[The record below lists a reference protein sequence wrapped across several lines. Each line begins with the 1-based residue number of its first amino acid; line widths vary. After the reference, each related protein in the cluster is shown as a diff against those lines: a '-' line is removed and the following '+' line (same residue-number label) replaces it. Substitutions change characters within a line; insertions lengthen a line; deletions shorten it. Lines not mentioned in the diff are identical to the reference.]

1 MSGRIVMLLS
11 NALRSD
17 PRVQKEATALAQ
29 AGHDVHVIAWNR
41 GGDLPAAEERDGF
54 SVRRVGPIAQHGGGL
69 ANIPAYRSFYAD
81 ARRTAAALEPD
92 AVHCHDLDTALA
104 GLQVVRSARGGRIAL
119 VLDMHEQYRDSAM
132 LPQRGIKGAIGRG
145 GARWVERRAYAAAD
159 AILVANPGSVDYYE
173 DLGCGGKVTVVE
185 NAPDMTLFTPTD
197 RTGEPFAIG
206 YFGQKRYP
214 EGLLQLVE
222 VVRESPH
229 VHAVFAGG
237 GTAED
242 EVAAAV
248 QGVDRI
254 RNSGA
259 FAYADL
265 PQLYTQVDA
274 VHAVYNTALG
284 NVRVLFPVKV
294 MEAMACALPV
304 IVAAGTWIGSY
315 VEENGLGLSVPVG
328 DRQAL
333 AAAIQ
338 HLAENPAERRRMGEA
353 GRSLVEAGL
362 SWQSASAS
370 LVRTYEGL
378 LGR

>member
-1 MSGRIVMLLS
+1 MIARIVMLLS
-11 NALRSD
+11 NAFRSD
-17 PRVQKEATALAQ
+17 PRVQKEATALAE
-29 AGHDVHVIAWNR
+29 AGFDVHVIAWNR
-41 GGDLPAAEERDGF
+41 GGDLPAQEERDGF
-54 SVRRVGPIAQHGGGL
+54 HVHRVGPAAQHGRGL

-92 AVHCHDLDTALA
+92 AVHCHDLDTAQA
-104 GLQVVRSARGGRIAL
+104 GLSVVRAGRGGRIAL

-132 LPQRGIKGAIGRG
+132 LPQRGIKGVVART

-159 AILVANPGSVDYYE
+159 AILVANPGSVEYYE
-173 DLGCGGKVTVVE
+173 GLGYGTKVTVVE
-185 NAPDMTLFTPTD
+185 NAPDMTLFAPTD
-197 RTGEPFAIG
+197 RTGKPFTIG

-214 EGLLQLVE
+214 ESLLQLADI
-222 VVRESPH
+222 VREH
-229 VHAVFAGG
+229 EDVHAVFAGG

-242 EVAAAV
+242 EIAAAV
-248 QGVDRI
+248 EDIDRI

-265 PQLYTQVDA
+265 PELYTQVDA
-274 VHAVYNTALG
+274 VHAVYNAALG

-294 MEAMACALPV
+294 MEAMACGLPV
-304 IVAAGTWIGSY
+304 IVASGTWIGSY
-315 VEENGLGLSVPVG
+315 VEENGLGVAVPVG

-333 AAAIQ
+333 ADAIAY
-338 HLAENPAERRRMGEA
+338 LASHRAERHRMGQA
-353 GRSLVEAGL
+353 GRALVEAGL

-370 LVRTYEGL
+370 LVGMYEGL